1 MAAMTDLP
9 ERAGRAELRPS
20 DRDREQVAELLR
32 EATAQ
37 GRIDDAEFD
46 DRLAAAYAA
55 RTYATLDV
63 LTRDLPAAAAERPA
77 DQPAEDRRG
86 SGPESGLAFS
96 LFSGFARKGAWT
108 VPRVLSAVCL
118 CGGGLLD
125 LSQARFTHE
134 DTRIRAFALCGGM
147 KILLPDDVDADVN
160 GLGLMGLFTRKA
172 NGPGAPGAPRVTV
185 RGFALFG
192 GIITKRASE
201 D

>member
-9 ERAGRAELRPS
+9 ERAVRGDLRPS
-20 DRDREQVAELLR
+20 DQDREHVAELLR
-32 EATAQ
+32 EATGQ
-37 GRIDDAEFD
+37 GRIDAAEFD
-46 DRLAAAYAA
+46 ERLAAAYAA

-63 LTRDLPAAAAERPA
+63 LTRDLPAATAE
-77 DQPAEDRRG
+77 QPAEGGRR
-86 SGPESGLAFS
+86 SGRESGLAFS

-108 VPRVLSAVCL
+108 VPRVFTAVCL
-118 CGGGLLD
+118 GGGGLLD
-125 LSQARFTHE
+125 LSQARFTRK

-147 KILLPDDVDADVN
+147 KILLPDDVEADVN
-160 GLGLMGLFTRKA
+160 GIGLMGLFTRKA